1 MSQKNPG
8 CPHCG
13 ILKAGIETS
22 IDHVFMRCGNHR
34 CGAAGPRVIIKH
46 FENQAAAEA
55 EARWL
60 WRARAGPGPEMVN
73 VPVYDPSPLSQ

>member
-1 MSQKNPG
+1 MAIKNPA

-46 FENQAAAEA
+46 FEDQAAAEA
-55 EARWL
+55 EARRL
-60 WRARAGPGPEMVN
+60 WKSRTGVDDDIVN
-73 VPVYDPSPLSQ
+73 VPVYDPAALSQ